1 MDSIQEEKEEENDL
15 IKTFLYIT
23 YPKIEDKSYYKVD
36 LSNNILVL
44 LDPITRTESDRDGIF
59 EMDKIFTNEHT
70 NSYIYEEI
78 CSNTIKEALNGES
91 FCFISYGNTISNK
104 LNLLIGDV
112 NDSYTNVEHRGLF
125 PKLFDNLIN
134 NINSDKSLRENLSI
148 NLSSFC
154 IYNNKLIDL
163 SNFLGKN
170 ISDFKEENFM
180 KKAVEINK
188 KIDNLK
194 NIKKVPTENVKDTLF
209 FINKLLSLLI
219 QLDGESDYHI
229 YSRAHF
235 SIIIYIINNNGEIV
249 STLTFIL
256 LNGSE
261 VVDKNIKRERSN
273 KKNSILAS
281 IEVDSQ
287 FTYDSIINS
296 LKNNKYIN
304 KIKDKEEN
312 NKDNKDIK
320 DNKKAKEIF
329 DYNEK
334 NNISRLESILYD
346 ICFSPNKKNIKFR
359 IMGSIVP
366 NTGYYDT
373 CKDTLMFLF
382 NCRQANKSKLK
393 SSLNLIGNFR
403 DHEINKKDDMIFDL
417 ENKIKIQTNTIIELN
432 KTIEKKN
439 ERLYELQKYYK
450 KQVEVLKNF
459 FGYTGNVD
467 ILLSDD
473 EYTPEYQE
481 AKRIREAKEDVNI
494 FKKNIKELENKLKK
508 KDDEIKKL
516 KIDETVRINDKTM
529 VKYYLGVNEMKKKKE
544 KDKKS
549 RNDYFNQIQAY
560 EKEINN
566 KNKIINILNKELENK
581 SNIIMS
587 IPKVIKNHMN
597 NKDNMSISSE
607 EIIKVIKKKKEV
619 DEQDLAMLQRD
630 NNEEIRI
637 LKSKYTNLIMQ
648 KDKEIKDNTYQ
659 INKLT
664 KDYKTVFSNFEDEII
679 KLYELFMNLIDYCYK
694 NFLSAFNHK
703 NSMVTINNKKEEFEL
718 KIEDCKK
725 QINGYNYPIFF
736 KALNNKNKLVPTLK
750 DDEVKSKKIG
760 YNSQKYLLHKSSNLN
775 IKEAMEETV
784 LNFDDTPPLT
794 MKQINNFINSK
805 SNIINIQY
813 TEEQLDQM
821 AKENLI
827 KNYMS
832 INKYICELENYIK
845 KYNEKFD
852 SNAINKNEEI
862 KNKFEDYNQKIKKLT
877 ALLDKE
883 VQKNNKNMVI
893 INSQNKIIEKLQKEN
908 VLSNNILKYKNDNS
922 SYKMSLSKSKDK
934 YPLLAHDNLIINNN
948 RQTNLINYKKSSSQ
962 IKCRNNTEYN
972 YVSNYQPTSG
982 TSGYSSYAKTI
993 VDNSNNNSNSK
1004 TTLKKRPFSSYQKK
1018 VKSIDQ

>member
-1 MDSIQEEKEEENDL
+1 MDSIQEEKEEENDS

-36 LSNNILVL
+36 LSNNALILF
-44 LDPITRTESDRDGIF
+44 DPITRMESERDGIF
-59 EMDKIFTNEHT
+59 EMDKIFTSEHN

-78 CSNTIKEALNGES
+78 CSNAIKEALSGES
-91 FCFISYGNTISNK
+91 FSFISYGNTISYK

-112 NDSYTNVEHRGLF
+112 NDSYTNVDHRGLF
-125 PKLFDNLIN
+125 PRLLDNLIT
-134 NINSDKSLRENLSI
+134 NINDDKSHRENLSI
-148 NLSSFC
+148 NLSYFC
-154 IYNNKLIDL
+154 LYNNKIIDL

-170 ISDFKEENFM
+170 ISDYKEENFM
-180 KKAVEINK
+180 RKAVEINK

-209 FINKLLSLLI
+209 FINKLFLLLI
-219 QLDGESDYHI
+219 QLDGESDYHL
-229 YSRAHF
+229 YSRGHF

-261 VVDKNIKRERSN
+261 LVDKNIKREKS
-273 KKNSILAS
+273 KKNNNNNLAS

-304 KIKDKEEN
+304 KIKDKE
-312 NKDNKDIK
+312 DNKE
-320 DNKKAKEIF
+320 NKSTKEIY

-334 NNISRLESILYD
+334 NNISKLASVLYD
-346 ICFSPNKKNIKFR
+346 ICFSPRKKRIKFR

-432 KTIEKKN
+432 KTIDKKN
-439 ERLYELQKYYK
+439 ERLFELQKYYK

-481 AKRIREAKEDVNI
+481 AKKIRQAKDDVNY
-494 FKKNIKELENKLKK
+494 FKKNIIELENRLKK
-508 KDDEIKKL
+508 KDDEIEKL
-516 KIDETVRINDKTM
+516 KIDETMKLNDKTM
-529 VKYYLGVNEMKKKKE
+529 VKYYLGVNETKKKKE
-544 KDKKS
+544 KDNKS
-549 RNDYFNQIQAY
+549 RNDYFNQIQIY
-560 EKEINN
+560 EKELSN
-566 KNKIINILNKELENK
+566 KNKIINILKKDLENK

-597 NKDNMSISSE
+597 KENMSISSE
-607 EIIKVIKKKKEV
+607 EIIKVMKKKKEV
-619 DEQDLAMLQRD
+619 DEEDLAMLQRD

-637 LKSKYTNLIMQ
+637 IKSKYKNLLMQ
-648 KDKEIKDNTYQ
+648 KDKEIKDNNYQ

-679 KLYELFMNLIDYCYK
+679 KLYELFMNLIDYCHR
-694 NFLSAFNHK
+694 NFLAAFNHK
-703 NSMVTINNKKEEFEL
+703 NNIVTLNNKKEDFEL
-718 KIEDCKK
+718 YIEECKK

-750 DDEVKSKKIG
+750 VDEVKKKKIG
-760 YNSQKYLLHKSSNLN
+760 YNSQKNILHKNKDIN
-775 IKEAMEETV
+775 IKEIMDEAV
-784 LNFDDTPPLT
+784 LNFEDSPPVT
-794 MKQINNFINSK
+794 MKQINHFINSK
-805 SNIINIQY
+805 SNIMNIQY
-813 TEEQLDQM
+813 TENQLEKM

-827 KNYMS
+827 KNYMI

-845 KYNEKFD
+845 KYNEKYD
-852 SNAINKNEEI
+852 SHSINKNEEI
-862 KNKFEDYNQKIKKLT
+862 KNKFEDYNQKIKKLST
-877 ALLDKE
+877 LLEKE

-893 INSQNKIIEKLQKEN
+893 INTQNKIIDKLQKEN
-908 VLSNNILKYKNDNS
+908 VLSSNILKYKNDNS
-922 SYKMSLSKSKDK
+922 SYKMSLSKSRDK
-934 YPLLAHDNLIINNN
+934 YPLLAHDNLIVNNKH
-948 RQTNLINYKKSSSQ
+948 QSNLINYKKSSSQ
-962 IKCRNNTEYN
+962 IKCRNNTENN

-993 VDNSNNNSNSK
+993 VENSNNNISNSK
-1004 TTLKKRPFSSYQKK
+1004 STLKKRPFSSYQKK
-1018 VKSIDQ
+1018 IKAIEQ

>member
-36 LSNNILVL
+36 LSNNVL
-44 LDPITRTESDRDGIF
+44 FLFDPITRTESDKDGIF
-59 EMDKIFTNEHT
+59 EMDKIFTSEHN

-91 FCFISYGNTISNK
+91 FSFISYGNTISYK

-112 NDSYTNVEHRGLF
+112 NDSYTNVDHRGLF
-125 PKLFDNLIN
+125 PKLLDDLIN
-134 NINSDKSLRENLSI
+134 NINNDKSHRENLSI
-148 NLSSFC
+148 NLSYFC
-154 IYNNKLIDL
+154 LYNNKIIDL

-170 ISDFKEENFM
+170 LSDYKEENFM

-209 FINKLLSLLI
+209 FINKLFLLLI
-219 QLDGESDYHI
+219 QLDDESDYHL

-261 VVDKNIKRERSN
+261 LVDKNIKREKSN
-273 KKNSILAS
+273 KKNNLLAS

-304 KIKDKEEN
+304 KIKDKE
-312 NKDNKDIK
+312 DNKENKSTKDIY
-320 DNKKAKEIF
+320 

-334 NNISRLESILYD
+334 NNISKLSSVLYD
-346 ICFSPNKKNIKFR
+346 ICFSPKKKHIKFR
-359 IMGSIVP
+359 IMGSILP

-403 DHEINKKDDMIFDL
+403 DHEINRKDDIIFDL

-432 KTIEKKN
+432 KTIDKKN
-439 ERLYELQKYYK
+439 ERLFELQKYYK

-481 AKRIREAKEDVNI
+481 AKKIRQAREDVNY
-494 FKKNIKELENKLKK
+494 FKKNIKALESKLKK
-508 KDDEIKKL
+508 KDDEIEKL
-516 KIDETVRINDKTM
+516 KIDETMKLNDKTM
-529 VKYYLGVNEMKKKKE
+529 VKYYLGVNETKKKKE
-544 KDKKS
+544 KDNKN
-549 RNDYFNQIQAY
+549 RNDYFNQIQIY
-560 EKEINN
+560 EKEISN
-566 KNKIINILNKELENK
+566 KNKIINILKKDLENK

-587 IPKVIKNHMN
+587 IPNVIKNHMN
-597 NKDNMSISSE
+597 KENMSISSE

-619 DEQDLAMLQRD
+619 DEKDLAMVQRD

-637 LKSKYTNLIMQ
+637 IKSKYNNLLMQ
-648 KDKEIKDNTYQ
+648 KEKEIKENNYQ

-679 KLYELFMNLIDYCYK
+679 KLYELFMNLIDYCNR
-694 NFLSAFNHK
+694 NFLDAFNHK
-703 NSMVTINNKKEEFEL
+703 NNIVTLNNKKEEFESYM
-718 KIEDCKK
+718 EECKK

-750 DDEVKSKKIG
+750 VDEVKKKKIG
-760 YNSQKYLLHKSSNLN
+760 YNSQKNIFNKNNNIN
-775 IKEAMEETV
+775 IKEVMNEAV
-784 LNFDDTPPLT
+784 LNLKDSAPVT
-794 MKQINNFINSK
+794 MKQINHFINSK

-813 TEEQLDQM
+813 TEDQLDKM

-827 KNYMS
+827 KNYIS

-845 KYNEKFD
+845 KYDEKYDFHP
-852 SNAINKNEEI
+852 INKNEEI
-862 KNKFEDYNQKIKKLT
+862 KNKFDDYNKKIKKLT
-877 ALLDKE
+877 SLLEKE

-893 INSQNKIIEKLQKEN
+893 INTQNKIIEKLQKEN

-922 SYKMSLSKSKDK
+922 SYKMSLTKSRDK
-934 YPLLAHDNLIINNN
+934 YPLLAHDNLIVNNHH
-948 RQTNLINYKKSSSQ
+948 QTNLINYKKSSSQ
-962 IKCRNNTEYN
+962 IKCRNYTENN

-993 VDNSNNNSNSK
+993 VDNSNNSNSK
-1004 TTLKKRPFSSYQKK
+1004 ASLKKRPFSSYQQK
-1018 VKSIDQ
+1018 VKAIDQ